1 MSELIQ
7 QLIPAAMGI
16 IISPLPIAAIIA
28 IVLSPRAKINGAA
41 FAAGSVLV
49 TFVITVVTALTTTGV
64 GSKGG
69 SGNDIIVLV
78 LGIVLSLAFL
88 VLAVVSWR
96 SRPPA
101 GTEAKAPGW
110 LSAID
115 SMSAAKTFGLGLVMG
130 ITNGKNLPLEIKSG
144 AHIGAAHLDA
154 GAVIGISALFAIAG
168 GLAVILATV
177 LAAIGTPAIT
187 AGLGRMK
194 TELIAHNAVIMTA
207 VFAMLFAI
215 QLANVVHLLLK

>member
-1 MSELIQ
+1 MPELIQ

-28 IVLSPRAKINGAA
+28 IVLSPRAKVNGAA
-41 FAAGSVLV
+41 FAAASVLV
-49 TFVITVVTALTTTGV
+49 TFVFTVVTALTAAGAT
-64 GSKGG
+64 SGG
-69 SGNDIIVLV
+69 SGANIIVLV
-78 LGIVLSLAFL
+78 IGIVLTLAFL
-88 VLAVVSWR
+88 TLAIISWR

-101 GTEAKAPGW
+101 GTQAKAPGW

-144 AHIGAAHLDA
+144 AHIGAAHFSPEVA
-154 GAVIGISALFAIAG
+154 IGISALFAVAG
-168 GLAVILATV
+168 GLALILATV
-177 LAAIGTPAIT
+177 LAATGSPVIT
-187 AGLGRMK
+187 RALGRMK
-194 TELIAHNAVIMTA
+194 TELIAHNAVIMA
-207 VFAMLFAI
+207 VVFAMLFAI